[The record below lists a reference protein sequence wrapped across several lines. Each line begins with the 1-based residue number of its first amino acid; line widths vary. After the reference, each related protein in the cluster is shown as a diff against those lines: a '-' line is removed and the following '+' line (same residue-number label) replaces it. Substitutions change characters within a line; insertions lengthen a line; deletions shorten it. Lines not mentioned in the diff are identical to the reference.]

1 MAGLARYSW
10 GILLYNLG
18 VIAWGAYVRATGS
31 GAGCGSHWPLC
42 NGQVVPRAAELATVI
57 EFSHRITSGLA
68 LVSVIVLFFWTRRVA
83 PVGHPTRTAAAAS
96 LAFMISEAL
105 LGAGLVL
112 FELVAGNT
120 SLLRAGMAAAHLLN
134 TFALVASMTLMAW
147 WASGGLPVDWRA
159 HRKTAGQVALNG
171 ALLMLVS
178 AAGAITALGDTLF
191 PSASVREGIGADLS
205 SASHIFVRLR
215 TIHPVLAVVSALAVT
230 SAVWR
235 MAHEARD
242 PRAGSMAKALLV
254 LVTVQLGAGV
264 ANIFLLAPVWLQ
276 MVHLLLADTIWIL
289 FVLVSAA
296 VMAVRPAAVPAHS
309 VVPFTPRHANAAGS
323 H

>member
-1 MAGLARYSW
+1 MDRLARYSW

-42 NGQVVPRAAELATVI
+42 NGQVVPRAAEVATVI
-57 EFSHRITSGLA
+57 EFSHRITSGFA
-68 LVSVIVLFFWTRRVA
+68 LISVIVLFLWTRRVA
-83 PVGHPTRTAAAAS
+83 PAGHPTRGAAVAS

-134 TFALVASMTLMAW
+134 TFALVASLTLMAW
-147 WASGGLPVDWRA
+147 WASGGPRVDWRA
-159 HRKTAGQVALNG
+159 HRGTAGQVALNG
-171 ALLMLVS
+171 GLILLVS

-191 PSASVREGIGADLS
+191 PSASVREGLSADLS

-215 TIHPVLAVVSALAVT
+215 TIHPVLALA
-230 SAVWR
+230 SAVGVMGAAWR
-235 MAHEARD
+235 MGHDARD
-242 PRAGSMAKALLV
+242 PRARSFARALLV
-254 LVTVQLGAGV
+254 LVVVQLAAGL
-264 ANIFLLAPVWLQ
+264 ANVFLLAPVWLQ

-289 FVLVSAA
+289 FVLLAAA
-296 VMAVRPAAVPAHS
+296 VMAVRPAAAGLHT
-309 VVPFTPRHANAAGS
+309 VVAFASARASAASPR
-323 H
+323 